1 MLCSQVVFVKL
12 FFKKNEMMETMTVMM
27 VMVMMM
33 IQLIELVARR
43 LKIKKATQ
51 TIMHCTTKQYN
62 TRNEIKHN
70 AMQWNKMNQG

>member
-51 TIMHCTTKQYN
+51 TIMHCTTKQYK